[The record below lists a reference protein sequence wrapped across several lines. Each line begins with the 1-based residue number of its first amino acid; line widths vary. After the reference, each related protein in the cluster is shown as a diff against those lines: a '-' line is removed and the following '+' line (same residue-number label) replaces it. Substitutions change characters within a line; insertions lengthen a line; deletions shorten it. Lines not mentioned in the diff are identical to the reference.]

1 VCNTVV
7 EKNQKYMVVRWMELV
22 PGSGGQG
29 KMQYY
34 VSAVEDCI
42 SGPRAL
48 SVLTVK
54 PRKCLGAVKSIPSLD
69 NSGAQVRY
77 TLQKTTREKVLALLR
92 LF

>member
-1 VCNTVV
+1 MCNTVV

-29 KMQYY
+29 NMQYY

>member
-29 KMQYY
+29 NMQYY

>member
-1 VCNTVV
+1 MCNTVV
-7 EKNQKYMVVRWMELV
+7 GKNQKYMVVRWMELV

-29 KMQYY
+29 NMQYY

-42 SGPRAL
+42 SGPHAL

>member
-1 VCNTVV
+1 
-7 EKNQKYMVVRWMELV
+7 MVVRWMELV

-29 KMQYY
+29 NMHYY

>member
-1 VCNTVV
+1 MCNTVV
-7 EKNQKYMVVRWMELV
+7 GKNQKYMVVRWMELV

-29 KMQYY
+29 NMQYY

>member
-1 VCNTVV
+1 MCNTVV
-7 EKNQKYMVVRWMELV
+7 EKNQKYMVVQWMELV

-29 KMQYY
+29 NMQYY

-92 LF
+92 LC